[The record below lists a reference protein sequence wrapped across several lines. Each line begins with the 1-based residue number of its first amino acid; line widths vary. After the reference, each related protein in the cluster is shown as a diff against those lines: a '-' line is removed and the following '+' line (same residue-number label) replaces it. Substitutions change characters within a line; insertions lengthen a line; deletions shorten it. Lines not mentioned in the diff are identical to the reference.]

1 MEWLVPI
8 IVCMLVG
15 VVLLVVEAFMPGFGV
30 PGISGS
36 VLLLASIVMTWIEYG
51 AQVGLGLTVV
61 VLALLAIVIS
71 VSLRSAARGRLS
83 KSNLVLSDNE
93 DARKQDENKD
103 MLLLVG
109 EIGEAKTVLRPV
121 GIAEFEC
128 GRLSV
133 ITEGEYI
140 AQGEKVRIKRVDGAT
155 VFVENV

>member
-15 VVLLVVEAFMPGFGV
+15 VVLLVVEAFMPGFGI

-36 VLLLASIVMTWIEYG
+36 VLLFIGIIMTWIEFG
-51 AQVGLGLTVV
+51 AQVGLGAVVV

-83 KSNLVLSDNE
+83 KSDLVLSDNE
-93 DARKQDENKD
+93 DAGKQDDNND

-109 EIGEAKTVLRPV
+109 EIGETKTVLRPV
-121 GIAEFEC
+121 GVAEFEC
-128 GRLSV
+128 GRLNV
-133 ITEGEYI
+133 MTEGEYI
-140 AQGEKVRIKRVDGAT
+140 AQGAKVRIKRVDGTT